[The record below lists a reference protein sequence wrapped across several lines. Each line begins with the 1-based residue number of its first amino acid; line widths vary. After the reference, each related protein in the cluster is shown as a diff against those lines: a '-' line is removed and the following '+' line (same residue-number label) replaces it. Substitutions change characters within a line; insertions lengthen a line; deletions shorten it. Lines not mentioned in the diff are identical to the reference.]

1 MKQATENISR
11 RTTRIKGLCHIPG
24 GKIPFSFAQVESAEE
39 IKDAVAES
47 AKLVEYVN
55 RGLRRDAKLATT
67 SGLGSSADTESV
79 FSNARVAIKN
89 IHAAMQKKNPNAT
102 LTDAGNAYLGI
113 PGMREGLEEIGVV
126 WGDPTDDD
134 NEESSEEDDD

>member
-1 MKQATENISR
+1 MKQSTENISR

-24 GKIPFSFAQVESAEE
+24 GKIPFSFAQIETDKE
-39 IKDAVAES
+39 IKDAVKET
-47 AKLVEYVN
+47 AKLIEYVN

-79 FSNARVAIKN
+79 FSNARIAIKN
-89 IHAAMQKKNPNAT
+89 IHAAMLKKQPNAT

-126 WGDPTDDD
+126 WGDPTD
-134 NEESSEEDDD
+134 EEPEEATEEDDD